1 MKNYGIGFKY
11 AIEQNAR
18 LKLSSPIGSVFGV
31 DSEDI
36 EKFNKLGIYT
46 VYDLLTFSR
55 EDFKLEIYHNSPQQ
69 YFTIINA
76 YFSIVEN
83 LMRALPPVKD
93 FLPES
98 VIREKGL
105 MPLGEV
111 IKWFHSDEYAKEK
124 LLYAKRRLAFNEIF
138 LIQCGLKLARQKS
151 VSQGQGVSC
160 KSNGELVKKVINSLP
175 FDLTTDQRKA
185 FKDIAQDMEIHIPMR
200 RLVQGDV
207 GSGKTVVAMLALV
220 KAVENGYQG
229 VMMAPTEIL
238 AVQHYNNF
246 VDSLGKFGI
255 KVGLLS
261 ASITRSKRKREE
273 VYKKISNHELDIV
286 VGTHA
291 LIQDEVKF
299 AKLGIAITDEQH
311 RFGVAQR
318 AKLANKYDINPDVLA
333 MTATPIPRT
342 LSLTIYGDLD
352 VSVIKQMPAGR
363 KPIETTVHTARQRRS
378 AYSLVRKEILKGRQ
392 AYVVC
397 PLRASSNS
405 DAYSA
410 EEIYEMLTDGY
421 LKGIQGALIHGKMKA
436 AEKDNVMERFK
447 NGEIKY
453 IVSTTVIEVGVN
465 VPNAT
470 VMVIENAERFG
481 LAQLHQLRGRV
492 GRGSFQSYCI
502 LISSSKDADAQK
514 RLELMESTTDGFKLA
529 EEDLKMRGM
538 GQFFGEKQFG
548 MPDLK
553 YADVLTDMDIW
564 HKSWWLSDEFI
575 NQEKYPEYLPLV
587 KEYIKLTFGGKF
599 KQIANI

>member
-1 MKNYGIGFKY
+1 MREWSFGFKY
-11 AIEQNAR
+11 AIEQNSK
-18 LKLSSPIGSVFGV
+18 LSLSSPIGCVFGIE
-31 DSEDI
+31 SEDV
-36 EKFNKLGIYT
+36 EKFNELGIYT
-46 VYDLLTFSR
+46 VYDWLICKNDTMA
-55 EDFKLEIYHNSPQQ
+55 NSPLQ
-69 YFTIINA
+69 YFPINA
-76 YFSIVEN
+76 YVSVLEN
-83 LMRALPPVKD
+83 LMRALPPIKD

-98 VIREKGL
+98 VIRGKGL
-105 MPLGEV
+105 TPL
-111 IKWFHSDEYAKEK
+111 DETIRCIRNGCSREK
-124 LLYAKRRLAFNEIF
+124 FLRAEHRLAFNEIF
-138 LIQCGLKLARQKS
+138 LIQCGFKLIRQKS
-151 VSQGQGVSC
+151 VSQGQGISC
-160 KSNGELVKKVINSLP
+160 KKNGELVKNVIGSLP
-175 FDLTTDQRKA
+175 FDLTGDQLKTFETVA
-185 FKDIAQDMEIHIPMR
+185 KDMENPIPMR

-246 VDSLGKFGI
+246 ADSLGKFGI
-255 KVGLLS
+255 RVGLLS
-261 ASITRSKRKREE
+261 ASITRSKKLREE
-273 VYKKISNHELDIV
+273 IYKKIANHEVDIV

-299 AKLGIAITDEQH
+299 AKLGLAITDEQH

-410 EEIYEMLTDGY
+410 EEIYEMLTEGY
-421 LKGIQGALIHGKMKA
+421 LKDIQGALIHGKMKA
-436 AEKDNVMERFK
+436 AEKDKIMERFK

-502 LISSSKDADAQK
+502 LISNTKDADAQK
-514 RLELMESTTDGFKLA
+514 RLALMENTTDGFKLA

-553 YADVLTDMDIW
+553 YADVLSDSTIW
-564 HKSWWLSDEFI
+564 YDSWLMLNYSISEEQFNKFI
-575 NQEKYPEYLPLV
+575 PLI
-587 KEYIKLTFGGKF
+587 KEYIELTFNGKF
-599 KQIANI
+599 KQILNI